1 MAPTAAG
8 RTGEPSPTRSAL
20 GLTSDEAARRLR
32 RHGPNALPE
41 PPRPGT
47 PRRVAAQLRSPL
59 VGLLGLAAA
68 LSLALGELVDAAVIL
83 AVVALNALLG
93 VLEER
98 RADSAA
104 RALREVLRPTAVVER
119 DGRPAEVDVARLV
132 PGDIVVLDAGDRVPA
147 DGRIVEAQELELD
160 ESMLT
165 GESLP
170 VTRAAGELL
179 AGTTVS
185 SGLAR
190 MEVTATGAR
199 TRLGEI
205 VAAAGRT
212 RPVTPLERRLAR
224 LAHVLLIAGG
234 GICVVLALI
243 AWAYGMALGDAAL
256 VGVALAVAA
265 MPEGLP
271 AVVSI
276 TLALGVRGMARE
288 GAIVRRLHAVETLG
302 CTTVICADKTGT
314 LTENRMAVVRVLDA
328 GGAETVRDAG
338 GPVTG
343 AAADVL
349 RAAAVACEASPLAPG
364 RRVGVEPTEAAV
376 LEAAEAAGVTARL
389 RGEGVR
395 IVALEPFDSAR
406 RRVSALVED
415 RGGTRTVYVKGAP
428 EALLGELDDG
438 AVAAR
443 LEAAATRWGDE
454 GMRVLLVARGAAPGG
469 PALRRG
475 AALTALGLVG
485 ISDPP
490 RPGIGGE
497 IARARGAGVR
507 TVMVTGDHPAT
518 AAAIAGQAG
527 IATAAGTTV
536 TGADLEALTDAELAE
551 RLRDAAVI
559 ARVAPGQK
567 LRIVEALRADGEI
580 VAMTGDGINDV
591 PALRAADIGIA
602 MGGRGSDAATEAAD
616 MVLTDDRYG
625 TIVLAIGRGRMIYDN
640 IVRTVHFLLAANL
653 GEVATF
659 ALVLP
664 LGLGSPLTVPQIL
677 LMNLLTDALPA
688 IALSTDPPER
698 AVMRRPPRPAAE
710 GLLGP
715 VRERLVTA
723 GLATGACGC
732 AAFAIGR
739 ASGTADGQ
747 TMAFVTLVAA
757 QLAYV
762 FSVRGSDWPWRAGR
776 NVALWAA
783 VAASAA
789 VVAALLA
796 VPGLRS
802 VFDIAPLSAGQV
814 VLALALAALPALLAE
829 ALKAARRRR
838 TAGGR

>member
-8 RTGEPSPTRSAL
+8 RTGEPSPTGSAL

-68 LSLALGELVDAAVIL
+68 LSLALGELIDAAVIL

-104 RALREVLRPTAVVER
+104 RALREVLRPTAVVQR
-119 DGRPAEVDVARLV
+119 DGRPAEVDVADLV
-132 PGDIVVLDAGDRVPA
+132 PGDVVVLDAGDRVPA

-185 SGLAR
+185 GGLAR
-190 MEVTATGAR
+190 MEVTATGAT

-212 RPVTPLERRLAR
+212 RPITPLERRLAR

-243 AWAYGMALGDAAL
+243 AWAYGMAPGDAAL

-415 RGGTRTVYVKGAP
+415 LGGTRTVYVKGAP

-443 LEAAATRWGDE
+443 LEAAATRWGT
-454 GMRVLLVARGAAPGG
+454 RACAVLLVAA
-469 PALRRG
+469 RR
-475 AALTALGLVG
+475 
-485 ISDPP
+485 
-490 RPGIGGE
+490 
-497 IARARGAGVR
+497 RARR
-507 TVMVTGDHPAT
+507 PC
-518 AAAIAGQAG
+518 
-527 IATAAGTTV
+527 
-536 TGADLEALTDAELAE
+536 
-551 RLRDAAVI
+551 
-559 ARVAPGQK
+559 
-567 LRIVEALRADGEI
+567 
-580 VAMTGDGINDV
+580 
-591 PALRAADIGIA
+591 
-602 MGGRGSDAATEAAD
+602 AATWRSAH
-616 MVLTDDRYG
+616 R
-625 TIVLAIGRGRMIYDN
+625 
-640 IVRTVHFLLAANL
+640 
-653 GEVATF
+653 
-659 ALVLP
+659 P
-664 LGLGSPLTVPQIL
+664 
-677 LMNLLTDALPA
+677 
-688 IALSTDPPER
+688 R
-698 AVMRRPPRPAAE
+698 ARRDQRPAAPRHRRRDRARPRRRRAH
-710 GLLGP
+710 GHGHRRPSGDRGGDRRTGGHRDRGRHDGHRGGP
-715 VRERLVTA
+715 R
-723 GLATGACGC
+723 GAHRC
-732 AAFAIGR
+732 R
-739 ASGTADGQ
+739 A
-747 TMAFVTLVAA
+747 
-757 QLAYV
+757 
-762 FSVRGSDWPWRAGR
+762 RRA
-776 NVALWAA
+776 
-783 VAASAA
+783 
-789 VVAALLA
+789 
-796 VPGLRS
+796 
-802 VFDIAPLSAGQV
+802 
-814 VLALALAALPALLAE
+814 
-829 ALKAARRRR
+829 AARRRR
-838 TAGGR
+838 HRPRGAGSEAADRRGPARRRRDRGDDGRRHQRRARAASRRHRHRDGRARQRRRDRGRRHGAHR